1 MKALMPTQRCS
12 SIFTLTIY
20 ITTFI
25 TTTSGFQYHSAIQS
39 HHIPT
44 TLPSFSLSNLF
55 GVTLRHTKSKTT
67 KSCVRLCSKSQ
78 DDDDDEDDDED
89 DEEAPAYGKRSLSW
103 TRQYRRLLSY
113 ETARKSVMELGL
125 RSKEE
130 WDEYVSDG
138 KVYHGPYLPNH
149 PDEMYAEEWV
159 SWDEFLGLMR
169 PYDETRHMVQNVLCL
184 RNMEQY
190 YFFVNGDRK
199 RAEGLRIPAKPH
211 IVYSE
216 KGWRG
221 EDHFFGRE

>member
-1 MKALMPTQRCS
+1 
-12 SIFTLTIY
+12 
-20 ITTFI
+20 
-25 TTTSGFQYHSAIQS
+25 
-39 HHIPT
+39 
-44 TLPSFSLSNLF
+44 
-55 GVTLRHTKSKTT
+55 
-67 KSCVRLCSKSQ
+67 
-78 DDDDDEDDDED
+78 
-89 DEEAPAYGKRSLSW
+89 
-103 TRQYRRLLSY
+103 
-113 ETARKSVMELGL
+113 
-125 RSKEE
+125 
-130 WDEYVSDG
+130 
-138 KVYHGPYLPNH
+138 
-149 PDEMYAEEWV
+149 MYAEEWV